1 VLFDVL
7 RAIARGDNTDH
18 KLNFRQVKYYDGK
31 KATDPKNP
39 RDGFLDGSEFDQ
51 SKAGRLMDPWG
62 TQYCIVLDSDGDEV
76 IDMSTFFTDLTG
88 ESNFVRFSA
97 VGFSMGKDSKR
108 GGKGY
113 ENKLKKEKSN
123 EAPDDIVSW
132 Q

>member
-1 VLFDVL
+1 VL
-7 RAIARGDNTDH
+7 RAIDRGENEKH
-18 KLNFRQVKYYDGK
+18 KMNFRQVKYYEGK

-51 SKAGRLMDPWG
+51 AKAGQLLDPWG
-62 TQYCIVLDSDGDEV
+62 AQYCFILDADGDEV
-76 IDMSTFFTDLTG
+76 IDMSEYFTDLAG
-88 ESNFVRFSA
+88 PENHVRFSS
-97 VGFSMGKDSKR
+97 VGFSMGKNSKI

-113 ENKLKKEKSN
+113 EGKFKKENSN